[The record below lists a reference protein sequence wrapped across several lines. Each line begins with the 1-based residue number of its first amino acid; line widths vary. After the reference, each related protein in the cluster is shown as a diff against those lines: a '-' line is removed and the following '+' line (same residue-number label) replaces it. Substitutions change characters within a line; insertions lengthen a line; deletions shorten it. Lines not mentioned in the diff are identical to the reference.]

1 MPELPEVETIR
12 RALEPLVLGERIT
25 GIRLVDPTI
34 SRGDRER
41 LQTGPIGRRINGI
54 LRRGKHLVFALE
66 GEKGL
71 AVHFRMTG
79 SLLLREPHAASR
91 VRAVLAL
98 SNGVHLYFN
107 DMRRLGTLE
116 FLDDVEALFR
126 RLGAE
131 PLSDEF
137 TADLL
142 RDRLS
147 RHRIPVKAALLDQ
160 RIVAGVG
167 NMYADEALFLARIH
181 PMTQARDLDFSQV
194 TSLWNTLRQVLT
206 DAIENRGA
214 SVSTYALPNGE
225 HGTAHHSFNV
235 AHRRGEPCPRCGT
248 PIERIMVRK
257 RGAYYCPTCQPP
269 ADDTT
274 TG

>member
-12 RALEPLVLGERIT
+12 RALEPLVLGERFT
-25 GIRLVDPTI
+25 GIRLVDPAI

-41 LQTGPIGRRINGI
+41 LQTGPIGRRITGV

-71 AVHFRMTG
+71 AVHLRMTG
-79 SLLLREPHAASR
+79 SLLLREPDAGSR

-107 DMRRLGTLE
+107 DVRRLGTLE
-116 FLDDVEALFR
+116 FLDDIETLFG
-126 RLGAE
+126 RLGPE

-142 RDRLS
+142 HAQLA

-167 NMYADEALFLARIH
+167 NMYADEALFLAGIH
-181 PMTQARDLDFSQV
+181 PNYLLKMIY
-194 TSLWNTLRQVLT
+194 NTLEWKNFT
-206 DAIENRGA
+206 I
-214 SVSTYALPNGE
+214 
-225 HGTAHHSFNV
+225 
-235 AHRRGEPCPRCGT
+235 
-248 PIERIMVRK
+248 
-257 RGAYYCPTCQPP
+257 
-269 ADDTT
+269 
-274 TG
+274 